1 MTTNSNT
8 NVVIRQFSGIPY
20 FYSFFNSSGS
30 ILLHIQYLISLAYLS
45 KMNLNFDILHNI
57 YELRKLI
64 NINNVYDL
72 FPNKTVEIV
81 NNNLY
86 LLGIQIA
93 RLSQENE
100 TIVRNSRY
108 VEELLYFGPY
118 LKPNCKD
125 AHYHSEITVLKAK
138 NYDHLIVAFPGV
150 SSSDSLTAELRTV
163 FSNYTTDLT
172 KFPGLSGLLD
182 ANGDVIKDVFFIRSF
197 IPFITHDD
205 DDNCLD
211 ATEDTI
217 LTQYIVN
224 ETECLFTGYSSGSPK
239 ALVKGIL
246 YAGLMIENS
255 NPKLIEYN
263 IRFGDPECQ
272 IIMMRLKNDLLDLIE
287 ASIDKKL
294 KRKKI
299 TWTKEKAI
307 TIVAAS
313 KGYPGNY
320 KKFKEIKNIKKIK
333 LNKKKQLFHASTIKK
348 NNKYFSSGGR
358 VLNSTVLN
366 KNLKVAR
373 SQALKILDNLD
384 WENKYYRRDIGY
396 QVIDK

>member
-20 FYSFFNSSGS
+20 VYSFFNSSGS

-118 LKPNCKD
+118 LKSNCKD

-163 FSNYTTDLT
+163 FSSYTTDLT

-182 ANGDVIKDVFFIRSF
+182 ANGDVIKDVFFIRGF

-224 ETECLFTGYSSGSPK
+224 ETECLLTGYSSGACR

-246 YAGLMIENS
+246 YAGKYPNIQFKVYVYALLKVYS
-255 NPKLIEYN
+255 NRIT
-263 IRFGDPECQ
+263 
-272 IIMMRLKNDLLDLIE
+272 DLI
-287 ASIDKKL
+287 D
-294 KRKKI
+294 
-299 TWTKEKAI
+299 
-307 TIVAAS
+307 
-313 KGYPGNY
+313 
-320 KKFKEIKNIKKIK
+320 
-333 LNKKKQLFHASTIKK
+333 
-348 NNKYFSSGGR
+348 
-358 VLNSTVLN
+358 
-366 KNLKVAR
+366 
-373 SQALKILDNLD
+373 ALPNLD
-384 WENKYYRRDIGY
+384 VYVFNDSRDPIVGCFNILQMTNCDRYSPLFEEDDPLYVIPYQNELGLTSTKHITKNTFNLAYINNHLPSHLAALVDKYN
-396 QVIDK
+396 